1 MGTETDTQQRLLNAA
16 VRVLDVGGEQAIRV
30 QEIADA
36 AGVTK
41 PSVYH
46 FFGSRE
52 GLIERAQVER
62 YQRGFAEVIDVMA
75 QELQQCTT
83 RDEFF
88 SVVVG
93 YINLA
98 YSDPRKIVR
107 RHRVAGLGSAQSRS
121 ALAETLADAQD
132 LTDHALASALR
143 IGQTKCWI
151 RPELDLVV
159 FSDWF
164 LAQTNGRILVD
175 IVEDESVTQQW
186 NRMSAMAA
194 LTLLGC
200 PRQLINALQGD
211 T

>member
-62 YQRGFAEVIDVMA
+62 YQRGFGEIIDAMA
-75 QELQQCTT
+75 QALQRCTT
-83 RDEFF
+83 REEFF
-88 SVVVG
+88 SVVTD

-98 YSDPRKIVR
+98 YSDARKIVR
-107 RHRVAGLGSAQSRS
+107 RQRVAVLGSAQSRS

-143 IGQTKCWI
+143 IGQTKGWI

-175 IVEDESVTQQW
+175 IARDESLEKEWSRIST
-186 NRMSAMAA
+186 RAA
-194 LTLLGC
+194 LALLGC
-200 PRQLINALQGD
+200 PRQLIDALQGD